1 MDLVALVG
9 ACALAV
15 DPKLMNALIWHQ
27 SGGEPWSFSV
37 PGERQPKVYRSVREA
52 VHEAQT
58 ALPGGILIRVGLT
71 GLDADPTTATVAMFT
86 PCLNISMAAR
96 QIAQLVDR
104 CKTVPP
110 FRADPIHCAIAA
122 YRGSWDRPDN
132 KFADAVQTSVAKG
145 DAPNFDM
152 PNDSYVASGDVP
164 PKGAVAGQ
172 GAFTTPPNTLDDQQQ
187 GWSSAL
193 FPARSQQFGRLS
205 KNKGSNGPD
214 ADRLRESSE
223 FIAHAMTPGLRDDS
237 LFVRRLPERRP
248 Q

>member
-1 MDLVALVG
+1 MDLVALVA

-15 DPKLMNALIWHQ
+15 DPKLMHALIWHQ

-37 PGERQPKVYRSVREA
+37 PGERQPQVYRSAREV
-52 VHEAQT
+52 VHEAQ
-58 ALPGGILIRVGLT
+58 APLPASILIRVGLT
-71 GLDADPTTATVAMFT
+71 GLTAHPTTATAAMFT

-104 CKTVPP
+104 CKTVPALSTGP
-110 FRADPIHCAIAA
+110 AHCAIAA
-122 YRGSWDRPDN
+122 YRGTWEHPDS

-152 PNDSYVASGDVP
+152 PDDSYVASGDIAP
-164 PKGAVAGQ
+164 EAVLAGQ
-172 GAFTTPPNTLDDQQQ
+172 GAVTAPPHAADDQQQ

-193 FPARSQQFGRLS
+193 FPARSQQFGRHS
-205 KNKGSNGPD
+205 SSENSNGPD
-214 ADRLRESSE
+214 ADRLQESSA
-223 FIAHAMTPGLRDDS
+223 FIAYPMTPGL

>member
-1 MDLVALVG
+1 MDLVALVA

-15 DPKLMNALIWHQ
+15 DPKLMHALIWHQ

-37 PGERQPKVYRSVREA
+37 SGERQPQVYRSAREA
-52 VHEAQT
+52 LHEAQA

-71 GLDADPTTATVAMFT
+71 GLAADPTTATPAMFT

-104 CKTVPP
+104 CKTFPP
-110 FRADPIHCAIAA
+110 FNADPIHCAIAA
-122 YRGSWDRPDN
+122 YRGSWDRPAN
-132 KFADAVQTSVAKG
+132 KFADAVQASVAQG

-152 PNDSYVASGDVP
+152 PDDSYIGSGEVVP
-164 PKGAVAGQ
+164 EAAFAGQ
-172 GAFTTPPNTLDDQQQ
+172 RSVTTPSTTPDDQQQ

-205 KNKGSNGPD
+205 TNKSSNGAD
-214 ADRLRESSE
+214 ADRLQESREFS
-223 FIAHAMTPGLRDDS
+223 AHPITPRVRDDS

>member
-1 MDLVALVG
+1 MDLVALVA

-15 DPKLMNALIWHQ
+15 DPKLMHALIWHQ

-37 PGERQPKVYRSVREA
+37 PGERQPQVYRRAREA
-52 VHEAQT
+52 VHQAQT
-58 ALPGGILIRVGLT
+58 ALSSGILVRVGLT
-71 GLDADPTTATVAMFT
+71 GLATHPTTATAAMFT

-104 CKTVPP
+104 CKTVSA
-110 FRADPIHCAIAA
+110 FSADPIHCAIAA
-122 YRGSWDRPDN
+122 YRGSWDHPDN

-152 PNDSYVASGDVP
+152 PDDSYVASGDVAP
-164 PKGAVAGQ
+164 ESALAGQ
-172 GAFTTPPNTLDDQQQ
+172 RSVTTPSVTLDDQQQ

-193 FPARSQQFGRLS
+193 FPARSQQFGRV
-205 KNKGSNGPD
+205 SNSNTSNSPD
-214 ADRLRESSE
+214 ADRVQESGE
-223 FIAHAMTPGLRDDS
+223 FTAHPMTRGLRDDG

>member
-1 MDLVALVG
+1 MDLVALVA

-15 DPKLMNALIWHQ
+15 DPKLMHALIWHQ

-37 PGERQPKVYRSVREA
+37 PGERQPQVYRSAGEA

-58 ALPGGILIRVGLT
+58 ALPAGVPIRVGLT
-71 GLDADPTTATVAMFT
+71 GLAADPTTATAAMFT

-110 FRADPIHCAIAA
+110 VRADPIHCAIAA
-122 YRGSWDRPDN
+122 YRGTWDHPDN

-152 PNDSYVASGDVP
+152 PDDSYVASGDVAP
-164 PKGAVAGQ
+164 EAALAGQ
-172 GAFTTPPNTLDDQQQ
+172 RAFTTSPNTADDQQQ

-193 FPARSQQFGRLS
+193 FPARSQQFGRVS
-205 KNKGSNGPD
+205 TNKSSSGPD
-214 ADRLRESSE
+214 ADRSQESREFSADPMS
-223 FIAHAMTPGLRDDS
+223 PRLRDDS

>member
-1 MDLVALVG
+1 MDLVALVA

-15 DPKLMNALIWHQ
+15 DPKLMHALIWHQ

-37 PGERQPKVYRSVREA
+37 LGERQPQVYRSAREA
-52 VHEAQT
+52 VHEAQ
-58 ALPGGILIRVGLT
+58 AVLPASILIRVGLT
-71 GLDADPTTATVAMFT
+71 GLGAHPTTATAAMFT

-104 CKTVPP
+104 CKTAPP
-110 FRADPIHCAIAA
+110 IKTDPIPCAIAA
-122 YRGSWDRPDN
+122 YRGSWEHPDS
-132 KFADAVQTSVAKG
+132 KFADAVRTSVATG

-152 PNDSYVASGDVP
+152 PNDSYVASGDLAP
-164 PKGAVAGQ
+164 EAVLAGQ
-172 GAFTTPPNTLDDQQQ
+172 GAVTAPPNTADDQQQ

-205 KNKGSNGPD
+205 TDKSSNGPD
-214 ADRLRESSE
+214 ADRLQESSA
-223 FIAHAMTPGLRDDS
+223 FIAHPTTPGLREDS

>member
-1 MDLVALVG
+1 MDLVALVA

-15 DPKLMNALIWHQ
+15 DPKLMHALIWHQ

-37 PGERQPKVYRSVREA
+37 SGERPPQVYRSAREA
-52 VHEAQT
+52 LREAQT

-71 GLDADPTTATVAMFT
+71 GLAADPTTATPAMFT
-86 PCLNISMAAR
+86 PCPNISMAAR

-110 FRADPIHCAIAA
+110 VRTNPIHCAIAA
-122 YRGSWDRPDN
+122 YRGSWDHPDN

-152 PNDSYVASGDVP
+152 PDDSHIGSGEVVP
-164 PKGAVAGQ
+164 EAALAGQ
-172 GAFTTPPNTLDDQQQ
+172 RSVTTPSITPDDQQQ

-193 FPARSQQFGRLS
+193 FPARSQQFGRVSTSTNL
-205 KNKGSNGPD
+205 NDPD
-214 ADRLRESSE
+214 ASRSKESSG
-223 FIAHAMTPGLRDDS
+223 FTVHPMTPGLRDDS

>member
-1 MDLVALVG
+1 MDLVALVA

-15 DPKLMNALIWHQ
+15 DPKLMHALVWHQ
-27 SGGEPWSFSV
+27 SGGEPWSFSA
-37 PGERQPKVYRSVREA
+37 PGERQPQVYRSAREA
-52 VHEAQT
+52 VHEAQA
-58 ALPGGILIRVGLT
+58 ALPASILIRVGLT
-71 GLDADPTTATVAMFT
+71 GLGAHPITATAAMFT

-104 CKTVPP
+104 CKTAPP
-110 FRADPIHCAIAA
+110 FRTDPIHCATAA
-122 YRGSWDRPDN
+122 YRGTWEHPDN
-132 KFADAVQTSVAKG
+132 KFADAVQTSLAKG

-152 PNDSYVASGDVP
+152 PNDSHVASGNVAP
-164 PKGAVAGQ
+164 EAAVAGQ
-172 GAFTTPPNTLDDQQQ
+172 RAFTTPPNTLDDQQQ

-205 KNKGSNGPD
+205 TNKNSNGPD
-214 ADRLRESSE
+214 ADRLQESSA
-223 FIAHAMTPGLRDDS
+223 FIAHPTTPGLREDS

>member
-1 MDLVALVG
+1 MDLVALVA

-15 DPKLMNALIWHQ
+15 DPKLMHALIWHQ

-37 PGERQPKVYRSVREA
+37 PGERQPQVYRSAREA
-52 VHEAQT
+52 VHEAQ
-58 ALPGGILIRVGLT
+58 AAPPGGILIRVGLA
-71 GLDADPTTATVAMFT
+71 GLATHPTTATAAMFT

-104 CKTVPP
+104 CKTVPALSTGP
-110 FRADPIHCAIAA
+110 AHCAIAA
-122 YRGSWDRPDN
+122 YRGSWEHPDN
-132 KFADAVQTSVAKG
+132 KFATAVQTSVAKG

-152 PNDSYVASGDVP
+152 PNDSHVASGDI
-164 PKGAVAGQ
+164 ASDAALAGQ
-172 GAFTTPPNTLDDQQQ
+172 GAVTAPPNKPDDQQQ

-205 KNKGSNGPD
+205 TNKNSNGPD
-214 ADRLRESSE
+214 AVRLQESSE
-223 FIAHAMTPGLRDDS
+223 FIAHPMTPGLRDNS